1 MISGILTLLFIL
13 LSVTGCEKMSDE
25 ELLTNHIWK
34 WDRMTTTSTDE
45 NVLVMIAFANALMT
59 GATFEFL
66 ENGTYNLTATNY
78 TDSGTWEL
86 LDDDTVLM
94 DTDEMTIVKLT
105 KDELVLEGIEVDDE
119 LGAYSV
125 TMYLKK

>member
-25 ELLTNHIWK
+25 ELLTSHVWK

-45 NVLVMIAFANALMT
+45 NVLVIMAFANAIMT

-86 LDDDTVLM
+86 IDDDTVLM